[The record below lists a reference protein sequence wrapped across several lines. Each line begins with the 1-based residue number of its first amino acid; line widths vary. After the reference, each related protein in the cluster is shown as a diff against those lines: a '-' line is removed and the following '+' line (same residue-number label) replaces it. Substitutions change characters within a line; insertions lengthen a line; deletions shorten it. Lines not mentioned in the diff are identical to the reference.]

1 MKRVAAVVTEYRVR
15 SHADNIV
22 TRLLEGY
29 ELHWTT
35 VRPSVQVA
43 SLYTDQVPAADISRD
58 LAATHGVPIYATIG
72 EALTLGGAALAVD
85 GVVLVGEH
93 GDYPLN
99 ARGQKQYPRRRFFAE
114 TAAVFRA
121 SGRAVPVFSDKHLA
135 AAWADAKW
143 IYDTAR
149 ALGVPLMAG
158 SSMPVTAR
166 VRRWRSPT
174 APPSR
179 RSSSSPTAGWRATA
193 STLWRW
199 PSASPSGAA
208 GTRRG
213 CARCSASPAMP
224 SGPPCSGRTAGRVT
238 WRTRPWPPQ
247 PTPRGRCATTT
258 PGCTTPA
265 SAPPASNSATTDP
278 DREPREP
285 ALFRLVYRDG
295 LRATVL
301 MLNGYVT
308 QRGAAVRV
316 ADEAEPLATCFT
328 QARRQPVW
336 HFDHQ
341 VDLIERMVLTGRPP
355 YPVERTLLT
364 TGATEAVMISRHEGG
379 RVVETPHLAIAYAP
393 EPRRPT
399 TRAASSPP
407 AGRAAGCSS
416 AEHQSK
422 LREQRQREPG
432 EQRQR
437 DPKRRTQELRPLDA
451 RCPRSTFMRG
461 HGRGPANTS
470 PRTAAVSTPASS
482 EPALPGCC
490 RPRLS
495 PASVWRVLDSLLTRC
510 RGLARRSSQ

>member
-58 LAATHGVPIYATIG
+58 LAATHGVPIYPTIG
-72 EALTLGGAALAVD
+72 EALTLGGGALAVD

-99 ARGQKQYPRRRFFAE
+99 ARGQKQYPRRRFFEE

-135 AAWADAKW
+135 YAWEDARW

-149 ALGVPLMAG
+149 ELGVPLMAG
-158 SSMPVTAR
+158 SSMPVTPR
-166 VRRWRSPT
+166 V
-174 APPSR
+174 PPLEI
-179 RSSSSPTAGWRATA
+179 AY
-193 STLWRW
+193 
-199 PSASPSGAA
+199 GAA
-208 GTRRG
+208 VEEIVVVAHGGLESYGFHALEIAQCLAERRRG
-213 CARCSASPAMP
+213 HETGVRSVQCLTGPAFWAALQRADGWSRDLEDAALAAAAHAPGAVRDHYARLYAAGD
-224 SGPPCSGRTAGRVT
+224 GP
-238 WRTRPWPPQ
+238 
-247 PTPRGRCATTT
+247 
-258 PGCTTPA
+258 
-265 SAPPASNSATTDP
+265 ATTDP

-285 ALFRLVYRDG
+285 ALFRLLYRDG
-295 LRATVL
+295 LRVTVL

-308 QRGAAVRV
+308 QRGAAARV
-316 ADEAEPLATCFT
+316 ADEAAPLATCFT

-341 VDLIERMVLTGRPP
+341 VDLIERMMLTGRPP

-393 EPRRPT
+393 EPPPAYYARSFVPPGWTRSGALERRP
-399 TRAASSPP
+399 PEE
-407 AGRAAGCSS
+407 S
-416 AEHQSK
+416 A
-422 LREQRQREPG
+422 
-432 EQRQR
+432 
-437 DPKRRTQELRPLDA
+437 
-451 RCPRSTFMRG
+451 
-461 HGRGPANTS
+461 
-470 PRTAAVSTPASS
+470 
-482 EPALPGCC
+482 
-490 RPRLS
+490 
-495 PASVWRVLDSLLTRC
+495 
-510 RGLARRSSQ
+510 

>member
-58 LAATHGVPIYATIG
+58 LAARHGVPIYATIR
-72 EALTLGGAALAVD
+72 EALTLGGGALAVD

-121 SGRAVPVFSDKHLA
+121 SGRAAPVFSDKHLA
-135 AAWADAKW
+135 AAWADARW

-149 ALGVPLMAG
+149 ELGVPLMAG
-158 SSMPVTAR
+158 SSMPVTPR
-166 VRRWRSPT
+166 V
-174 APPSR
+174 PPLEI
-179 RSSSSPTAGWRATA
+179 AY
-193 STLWRW
+193 
-199 PSASPSGAA
+199 GAA
-208 GTRRG
+208 VEEIVVVAHGGLESYGFHALEMAQCLAERRRG
-213 CARCSASPAMP
+213 HETGVRSVQCLTGDAFWAALQRADGWSRDLEDAAL
-224 SGPPCSGRTAGRVT
+224 A
-238 WRTRPWPPQ
+238 
-247 PTPRGRCATTT
+247 
-258 PGCTTPA
+258 A
-265 SAPPASNSATTDP
+265 SAHAPGAVRDHYARLYDAGERAAGVDSATTDP

-295 LRATVL
+295 LRVTVL

-341 VDLIERMVLTGRPP
+341 VDLIERMMLTGRPP

-379 RVVETPHLAIAYAP
+379 RVVETPHLEIAYAP
-393 EPRRPT
+393 EPPPAYYARSFVPPGWTRSGVLERRP
-399 TRAASSPP
+399 P
-407 AGRAAGCSS
+407 
-416 AEHQSK
+416 E
-422 LREQRQREPG
+422 
-432 EQRQR
+432 
-437 DPKRRTQELRPLDA
+437 
-451 RCPRSTFMRG
+451 
-461 HGRGPANTS
+461 
-470 PRTAAVSTPASS
+470 
-482 EPALPGCC
+482 
-490 RPRLS
+490 
-495 PASVWRVLDSLLTRC
+495 
-510 RGLARRSSQ
+510 